1 MTRPRSDATARVRE
15 LRERIEHHN
24 YRYHVLDDPEISD
37 AEFDRLFRE
46 LQALEEAHPELRSE
60 DSPTQRVGAQ
70 PVSGFREVK
79 HLLPM
84 LSLENAFSA
93 EELAD
98 FDRRA
103 RERVGTED
111 AIEYS
116 AETKLDGTAVSLLY
130 RDGRLERG
138 ATRGDGTTGED
149 VTHNIRTIPSVPLR
163 FLGHGWPALVE
174 VRGEVYMPKAGF
186 ARLNERLEKEG
197 GRPFVNPRNAAA
209 GTLRQ
214 LDPRLTA
221 ERPLEFYAYGVGHH
235 EGDGI
240 PPRHSEVLQALRSW
254 GVRTSPL
261 TRVVAGLDGCI
272 AYYAEVG
279 ASRGSLRYEID
290 GVVFK
295 VDHFD
300 LQRRLGFVARA
311 PRWAIAYKFPAEE
324 AMTVLRQVE
333 FQVGRTGALT
343 PVARLDPV
351 FVGGVT
357 VSNATLHNM
366 DEIERKDVRPGD
378 TVVVRRAGDVIP
390 EIVKVVPERRPPGT
404 RRVKLPKLCPIC
416 GSDVV
421 KAEGE
426 VVARCSGGLYCPAQR
441 KESLRHFASRR
452 ALDIEGLGTKLVDQL
467 VEEGVAGR
475 PVRTPADLYSLTAA
489 DLVGMQRM
497 GDKSATKLVQALEK
511 SKRTTLPR
519 FLYALGIRDVGEVTA
534 AALARHFGDLSPIMA
549 ASEES
554 LQEIPDIGPAVAAHV
569 YAFFQQ
575 PENREVISQLRK
587 AGVHWPKEQIAR
599 RETPLAGKTF
609 VLTGSLNA
617 LTRDE
622 AKDRIASLGGKVSS
636 GVSAKTTYVVA
647 GVEPGSKLDKAM
659 KLGVPILDE
668 DEFVN
673 MLGGNGE

>member
-1 MTRPRSDATARVRE
+1 
-15 LRERIEHHN
+15 
-24 YRYHVLDDPEISD
+24 
-37 AEFDRLFRE
+37 
-46 LQALEEAHPELRSE
+46 
-60 DSPTQRVGAQ
+60 
-70 PVSGFREVK
+70 
-79 HLLPM
+79 
-84 LSLENAFSA
+84 
-93 EELAD
+93 
-98 FDRRA
+98 
-103 RERVGTED
+103 
-111 AIEYS
+111 
-116 AETKLDGTAVSLLY
+116 
-130 RDGRLERG
+130 
-138 ATRGDGTTGED
+138 
-149 VTHNIRTIPSVPLR
+149 
-163 FLGHGWPALVE
+163 
-174 VRGEVYMPKAGF
+174 
-186 ARLNERLEKEG
+186 
-197 GRPFVNPRNAAA
+197 
-209 GTLRQ
+209 
-214 LDPRLTA
+214 
-221 ERPLEFYAYGVGHH
+221 
-235 EGDGI
+235 
-240 PPRHSEVLQALRSW
+240 
-254 GVRTSPL
+254 
-261 TRVVAGLDGCI
+261 
-272 AYYAEVG
+272 
-279 ASRGSLRYEID
+279 
-290 GVVFK
+290 
-295 VDHFD
+295 
-300 LQRRLGFVARA
+300 
-311 PRWAIAYKFPAEE
+311 
-324 AMTVLRQVE
+324 
-333 FQVGRTGALT
+333 
-343 PVARLDPV
+343 
-351 FVGGVT
+351 
-357 VSNATLHNM
+357 
-366 DEIERKDVRPGD
+366 
-378 TVVVRRAGDVIP
+378 
-390 EIVKVVPERRPPGT
+390 
-404 RRVKLPKLCPIC
+404 
-416 GSDVV
+416 V

-673 MLGGNGE
+673 MLDGNGAA